1 MVTPTRSWS
10 SPSDQFDVP
19 VNNTGSGYLIT
30 PVADERV
37 LLYRLAV
44 TVSAATTVTFYDGE
58 GGTVLSGPFNL
69 LANGSIVL
77 DDSGNAW
84 YTTSPGNGLYAVLSN
99 GAAVIAGTAWAIQ
112 S

>member
-10 SPSDQFDVP
+10 SPSDQEDV
-19 VNNTGSGYLIT
+19 VVDQTGSGFIVT
-30 PVADERV
+30 GIATEIIR
-37 LLYRLAV
+37 LYRLAV

-58 GGTVLSGPFNL
+58 GGTALSGPFNL

-77 DDSGNAW
+77 DDSGNSW

-99 GAAVIAGTAWAIQ
+99 AAAVLAGTAWVIQ
-112 S
+112 V